1 LNEQRVNDALFIRP
15 SHISARAN
23 VTTSR
28 WLLMCILVPA
38 LTASTR
44 FLPVVHVAPTGPRFA
59 TATPVAA
66 CETIKNANHL
76 TEFLE
81 D

>member
-1 LNEQRVNDALFIRP
+1 
-15 SHISARAN
+15 
-23 VTTSR
+23 
-28 WLLMCILVPA
+28 MCILVPA